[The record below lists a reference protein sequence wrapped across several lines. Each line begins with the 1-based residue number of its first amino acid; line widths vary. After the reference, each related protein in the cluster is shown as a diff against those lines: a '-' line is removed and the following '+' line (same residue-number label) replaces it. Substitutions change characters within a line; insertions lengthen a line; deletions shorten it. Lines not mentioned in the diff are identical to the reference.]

1 VKSHGGTKHTGGES
15 GSVLGGGEMNVD
27 IKDLKERLG
36 AEVYEQLDS
45 YIYEVEANNE
55 EVDVDSLISDM
66 EEAQY
71 QLEALQGEVDSAV
84 DALANAISNAEELR

>member
-1 VKSHGGTKHTGGES
+1 MAELNNTVENLVAYWGQI
-15 GSVLGGGEMNVD
+15 NVD
-27 IKDLKERLG
+27 IKDLEKRLG
-36 AEVYEQLDS
+36 KEVYEQLDS

-55 EVDVDSLISDM
+55 EIDVDSIISDM

-71 QLEALQGEVDSAV
+71 QLEARQSEVEGAV

>member
-1 VKSHGGTKHTGGES
+1 MAELNTQVENLVAYWGK
-15 GSVLGGGEMNVD
+15 VNVD

-55 EVDVDSLISDM
+55 EIDVDRLIGDL
-66 EEAQY
+66 EDAQY
-71 QLEALQGEVDSAV
+71 QVEELQGQVDQAVDSI
-84 DALANAISNAEELR
+84 ANAIANAEDLR

>member
-1 VKSHGGTKHTGGES
+1 MAELNTQVENL
-15 GSVLGGGEMNVD
+15 VAYWGEMNVD

-55 EVDVDSLISDM
+55 EVDVDSIISEM

-71 QLEALQGEVDSAV
+71 QLEALQSEVDGVV

>member
-1 VKSHGGTKHTGGES
+1 MAELNNTVENLVAYWGK
-15 GSVLGGGEMNVD
+15 VNVD

-36 AEVYEQLDS
+36 ADVYEQLDS
-45 YIYEVEANNE
+45 YIYEVESCNDE
-55 EVDVDSLISDM
+55 IDVDTIISDM

-71 QLEALQGEVDSAV
+71 QLEAMQSEVDSAV

>member
-1 VKSHGGTKHTGGES
+1 MAELNTQVENLVAYWGK
-15 GSVLGGGEMNVD
+15 VNVD

-36 AEVYEQLDS
+36 ADVYEQLDS
-45 YIYEVEANNE
+45 YIYEVESCND
-55 EVDVDSLISDM
+55 EVDVDSIISEM

-71 QLEALQGEVDSAV
+71 QLEAMQSEVDSAV

>member
-1 VKSHGGTKHTGGES
+1 MAELNTQVENL
-15 GSVLGGGEMNVD
+15 VAYWGEMNID
-27 IKDLKERLG
+27 IKDLEERLG
-36 AEVYEQLDS
+36 KEVYEQLDS

-55 EVDVDSLISDM
+55 EVDVDSIISEM

-71 QLEALQGEVDSAV
+71 QLEALQSEVDGVV